1 MYLCVVIDSYV
12 RYFEII
18 SYLNVLGVVI
28 LMINGDFKKG
38 EWLWLI
44 NVYCYKS
51 LVIILYKK
59 KKF

>member
-12 RYFEII
+12 RCFEII

-51 LVIILYKK
+51 LVIILY
-59 KKF
+59 